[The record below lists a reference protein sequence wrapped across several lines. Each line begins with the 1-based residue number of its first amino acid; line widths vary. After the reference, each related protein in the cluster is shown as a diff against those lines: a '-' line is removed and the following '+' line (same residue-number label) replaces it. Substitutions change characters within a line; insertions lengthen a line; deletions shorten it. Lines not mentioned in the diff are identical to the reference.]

1 LESTAREASF
11 AERAART
18 RLWHCRYIF
27 ALRTA
32 PAARS
37 GYDDRIVQRGRG
49 LVAEFFGEG
58 WPEGDAGDGESA
70 EGDDADGDD
79 ADGEVD
85 AGAALFGGSSR
96 FEVRAW
102 R

>member
-1 LESTAREASF
+1 
-11 AERAART
+11 
-18 RLWHCRYIF
+18 
-27 ALRTA
+27 
-32 PAARS
+32 
-37 GYDDRIVQRGRG
+37 
-49 LVAEFFGEG
+49 VAEFFGEG